1 MMYLIIL
8 KPDKKLKIL
17 QLKLPDNFNKEYL
30 NFVIK
35 SKVKEP
41 DKLLG
46 ITDDFDT
53 VKINV
58 FNINKDI

>member
-17 QLKLPDNFNKEYL
+17 QLELPDNFNKEYL
-30 NFVIK
+30 NLVIK